1 MNKLSFSLLA
11 GTAVLG
17 RCKSSGFESHG
28 WDGLCG
34 HSLLSPLSLDFLDY
48 SLADVTALV
57 SLY

>member
-1 MNKLSFSLLA
+1 MNELSFSLLA

-17 RCKSSGFESHG
+17 SMQVIGFESHG

-48 SLADVTALV
+48 SLAEVTALV